1 MAASVLTVDNAPAKA
16 LAFTNRVYLH
26 PSDFAAYKAASPEQ
40 GTGEDCCLLL
50 LRGSGDDWVFAA
62 SSNPSMA
69 AGKLGV
75 SSIQRRTAGLE
86 MDAAVEVE
94 PFSPTPE
101 TGLGSLRCSVA
112 PFKAGSSGEVDAQEV
127 GAYFLREYGCQMF
140 AVGQKLAVAF
150 RKVAL
155 IVTVEGLEFGVG
167 GKGGGAKPRFGQ
179 VLPGVTQVLCFK
191 DRGGDSPNFKV
202 VNVSEGAS
210 GAGGGGGAKES
221 LFNSDFD
228 FAKLGIGGLGTE
240 FDTIFRRAFASR
252 IYPSHLIQQMGISH
266 VRGML
271 LFGPPGCGKTLI
283 ARQIGKV
290 LNAREP
296 KIVNGP
302 EVLDKYVG
310 ASEEKIRELFAD
322 AEAEQK
328 ASGDD
333 SMLHTIIFDEMD
345 AICKSRGSVRD
356 GTGVSDSIVNQLLS
370 KIDGVDSLNNIL
382 VIGMTNR
389 KDMIDEAILRPGR
402 LELHVEIG
410 LPDEAGR
417 LQILDIK
424 TAPMKKSG
432 RLAADAEAALPDLAA
447 RTKNFSGAELEGL
460 VKSASSYALRRCVD
474 VAKGNAID
482 DANLKVQRSD
492 FDHALDSGEAVAA
505 FGAKQD
511 SLEALYR
518 NGIVDYGPQFR
529 EIRGALDRLVEQV
542 RTSEKT
548 PLMTVLLQGHT
559 ATGKT
564 ALAAHV
570 AVNSEFPFVRVLSAD
585 AMIGYSESAK
595 CQHIQKFFMDS
606 YKSNLSLVVI
616 DDVERIL
623 EYTPVGPRFSNT
635 VLQTLLVL
643 LKKAPPEA
651 NRRLLVIATTAVA
664 RHLED
669 LQLTDAF
676 NVQLTTPMLESPD
689 EIRAALRDR
698 VTDPAQLD
706 ALSSAI
712 SKPLGIKQLLMIL
725 EMARDDAGVDVN
737 NFVSCLHHVLD

>member
-1 MAASVLTVDNAPAKA
+1 MQSTLTVDNAPAKS
-16 LAFTNRVYLH
+16 LAYSNRVYLH
-26 PSDFAAYKAASPEQ
+26 PSDFAAFKSASPAQ
-40 GTGEDCCLLL
+40 GVADDCCLLL
-50 LRGSGDDWVFAA
+50 LSGAGGDWVFAA
-62 SSNPSMA
+62 SAYPTMA

-75 SSIQRRTAGLE
+75 ASVQRRTAGLE
-86 MDAAVEVE
+86 IDAAVDVA
-94 PFSPTPE
+94 PFTATLD
-101 TGLGSLRCSVA
+101 TGLGKLRVSLA
-112 PFKAGSSGEVDAQEV
+112 PFKAGAAADLDAAEV
-127 GAYFLREYGCQMF
+127 GAYFAREYGCQVF

-150 RKVAL
+150 KKNAL
-155 IVTVEGLEFGVG
+155 IATVEGLDFGVG
-167 GKGGGAKPRFGQ
+167 GQARGGGRFGQ
-179 VLPGVTQVLCFK
+179 VLPGVTQVMPFK
-191 DRGGDSPNFKV
+191 ERGGGHPNFRLS
-202 VNVSEGAS
+202 NVADGA
-210 GAGGGGGAKES
+210 AGGGSGGPKES

-228 FAKLGIGGLGTE
+228 FAKLGIGGLGSE

-252 IYPSHLIQQMGISH
+252 IYPSHLIQQMGITH

-328 ASGDD
+328 AEGDD

-424 TAPMKKSG
+424 TAPMKKAG
-432 RLAADAEAALPDLAA
+432 RLAPDAVDALPALAA

-482 DANLKVQRSD
+482 DANLKVVRSD

-505 FGAKQD
+505 FGAKQE

-518 NGIVDYGPQFR
+518 DGLVDYGFQFR
-529 EIRGALDRLVEQV
+529 EIKGALDRLVEQTRV
-542 RTSEKT
+542 SSKT
-548 PLMTVLLQGHT
+548 PLMTVLLEGRV

-564 ALAAHV
+564 ALAAYTAAH
-570 AVNSEFPFVRVLSAD
+570 AEFPFVRVLSAD

-595 CQHIQKFFMDS
+595 CQHIQKFFMDAREPARTS
-606 YKSNLSLVVI
+606 HLQ
-616 DDVERIL
+616 DDFKRTL
-623 EYTPVGPRFSNT
+623 RPRFERST
-635 VLQTLLVL
+635 
-643 LKKAPPEA
+643 
-651 NRRLLVIATTAVA
+651 
-664 RHLED
+664 
-669 LQLTDAF
+669 
-676 NVQLTTPMLESPD
+676 
-689 EIRAALRDR
+689 
-698 VTDPAQLD
+698 
-706 ALSSAI
+706 SAI
-712 SKPLGIKQLLMIL
+712 DSSKNQPNRLRCDR
-725 EMARDDAGVDVN
+725 ARGVRPRRPPVDVRAGT
-737 NFVSCLHHVLD
+737 SRT